1 MYDYILHCLKSTYK
15 YFALPLSANAANHKR
30 EAKQG
35 YDQGDSTKDVTCL
48 SDLSRLSLQS
58 QQTSPG
64 HTADNGPEDSDC
76 IIEEE
81 EEVEGCSD
89 SDEDKEKEK
98 VDPGKGSLSEDEDE
112 EEQDEDVDTDNNAR
126 DRQHLDSFTTEE
138 EEIFPVDEI
147 SGEDLL
153 SDEEAPDL
161 DTPGSLD
168 EDEEEEEVDLA
179 PDRLS
184 PRPGEDR
191 TEGES
196 VAKKTPNQTKQSYEF
211 TRQAFT
217 RGKVGLI
224 LCFSA
229 CNKRRGNYFGLKMNS
244 GPCVFFILVTHG
256 RVQFMQAWRTSEER
270 LSRRF

>member
-15 YFALPLSANAANHKR
+15 YFALPLSARAANHKT

-35 YDQGDSTKDVTCL
+35 RNPKDVPRL
-48 SDLSRLSLQS
+48 SVFRQLSLQS
-58 QQTSPG
+58 QQTGPG

-98 VDPGKGSLSEDEDE
+98 VDPGKGGVSEDEDE
-112 EEQDEDVDTDNNAR
+112 DEQDEDVDTDSNTH
-126 DRQHLDSFTTEE
+126 DRPHLDSFTTEE

-184 PRPGEDR
+184 PRP
-191 TEGES
+191 S
-196 VAKKTPNQTKQSYEF
+196 VDIVEKETPNQTEKSYEF

-217 RGKVGLI
+217 RGKVGGV
-224 LCFSA
+224 LCFSV
-229 CNKRRGNYFGLKMNS
+229 CNK
-244 GPCVFFILVTHG
+244 CVVDIFLGSKWIRVHIFFLVTLG
-256 RVQFMQAWRTSEER
+256 RVQLMQAWRTSEER